1 MNSSQCPESE
11 YPVHRLF
18 PIVFLLFAA
27 YAAPAADLA
36 QESTQHGDLDI
47 TVSLDAGEQSGS
59 ARASVRIHARRE
71 LVWSLITSCAEEL
84 KLVPGLV
91 GCEVLETAPDRSWQ
105 RIRHVMNYSWYAPR
119 LTFEVRAA
127 YDQPS
132 RVTIERISGDL
143 RILRGS
149 WELQSDGDGTTAHY
163 TVDLAPG
170 FWVPRWIVRA
180 ALRRDLPKMLR
191 ALRTRAELVQK
202 HKSG

>member
-1 MNSSQCPESE
+1 
-11 YPVHRLF
+11 VRRLF

-27 YAAPAADLA
+27 YGAPAADLA
-36 QESTQHGDLDI
+36 QESVQHGDIDI
-47 TVSLDAGEQSGS
+47 AVSLDAGEQSGS
-59 ARASVRIHARRE
+59 ATASVRIHARRE
-71 LVWSLITSCAEEL
+71 VVWSLITSCAEEL

-91 GCEVLETAPDRSWQ
+91 GCEVLESAPDRSWQ

-119 LTFEVRAA
+119 LTYEVLAS

-132 RVTIERISGDL
+132 RVSVERISGDL

-149 WELQSDGDGTTAHY
+149 WVLQSDGDGTIAHY
-163 TVDLAPG
+163 AVDLAPG

-191 ALRTRAELVQK
+191 AVRTRAEFVQK
-202 HKSG
+202 QKLE